1 MRLWHRRPQRLGT
14 DRAADW
20 DGVSDAKRSRP
31 RVLVEVRDPAEAMS
45 YWRLLGDNGYEV
57 SWCPGPSAASSCVLV
72 EEGHCP
78 LVERA
83 DTVITALD
91 PDDPLVRPVLEELP
105 RCETAKRAIAVP
117 PAAGAKRWASLFA
130 SYKVLEPVMV
140 TKDLLPILETAR
152 FGPDAGKVPVRGPAS
167 DGTSEAAASR

>member
-1 MRLWHRRPQRLGT
+1 MRLWHRRTRRLGT
-14 DRAADW
+14 DMAADW
-20 DGVSDAKRSRP
+20 DGAIDGKEPRQ
-31 RVLVEVRDPAEAMS
+31 RVLLEVRDPAEAMS

-83 DTVITALD
+83 DTIITALD
-91 PDDPLVRPVLEELP
+91 PDDPYVRPVLEELP

-140 TKDLLPILETAR
+140 RKELLPTLEGT
-152 FGPDAGKVPVRGPAS
+152 GLGPAVGEIPVSGSAS
-167 DGTSEAAASR
+167 DSASEAMKAR